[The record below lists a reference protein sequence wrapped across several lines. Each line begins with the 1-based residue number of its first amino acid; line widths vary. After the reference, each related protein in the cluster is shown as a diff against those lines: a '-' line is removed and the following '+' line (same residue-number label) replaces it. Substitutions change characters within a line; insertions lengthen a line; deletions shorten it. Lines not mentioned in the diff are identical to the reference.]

1 MKITDVRLLAFS
13 VPVEERLR
21 WTSPTGGSATQL
33 SVPIVQI
40 STDQGVAGIGQCYFT
55 YPFAVYKALV
65 EVWLKPLLVGED
77 PLDTDRLWEKM
88 YESVYGTAKGGA
100 SVQAISGVDIALWDI
115 KGKALKAP
123 LYQLL
128 GGKHRSELRAYASLL
143 SSPKPGYNPA
153 ADAMRYVE
161 EGYTAVKFKV
171 WREKEVK
178 FIKSVRKAVGS
189 SIDLLVDA
197 NCHYTRSLA
206 YRVAREC
213 ERYDIFWLEEPYFP
227 DELESIAELAASTDV
242 NIAGAENEQTRYRFR
257 EIITRHAMDIIMPD
271 TCICGGISETMKI
284 AAMASAY
291 HMPCDLHLAYR
302 PMMEGIHVSAAIPNS
317 IYVENV
323 MAFSEPVITA
333 GLIQGTMKTK
343 KGYVEVPSKPGLG
356 VELDEKTAAKYALK
370 L

>member
-1 MKITDVRLLAFS
+1 
-13 VPVEERLR
+13 
-21 WTSPTGGSATQL
+21 
-33 SVPIVQI
+33 
-40 STDQGVAGIGQCYFT
+40 
-55 YPFAVYKALV
+55 
-65 EVWLKPLLVGED
+65 
-77 PLDTDRLWEKM
+77 
-88 YESVYGTAKGGA
+88 
-100 SVQAISGVDIALWDI
+100 VDIALWDI

-128 GGKHRSELRAYASLL
+128 GGKHRSKLRAYASLL
-143 SSPKPGYNPA
+143 SSPKPGYDPT

-171 WREKEVK
+171 WREEEVK
-178 FIKSVRKAVGS
+178 FIKSVRRAVGNS
-189 SIDLLVDA
+189 VDLLVDA

-213 ERYDIFWLEEPYFP
+213 ERYDVFWLEEPYYP

-242 NIAGAENEQTRYRFR
+242 NIAGAENDQTRYRFR

-284 AAMASAY
+284 AAMASAH

-302 PMMEGIHVSAAIPNS
+302 PTMEGVHVSAAIPNS

-323 MAFSEPVITA
+323 MTFSEPIISTNLIA
-333 GLIQGTMKTK
+333 GYKRVE
-343 KGYVEVPSKPGLG
+343 KGYVELPSKPGLG
-356 VELDEKTAAKYALK
+356 VELNEKAAAKYAVPL
-370 L
+370 